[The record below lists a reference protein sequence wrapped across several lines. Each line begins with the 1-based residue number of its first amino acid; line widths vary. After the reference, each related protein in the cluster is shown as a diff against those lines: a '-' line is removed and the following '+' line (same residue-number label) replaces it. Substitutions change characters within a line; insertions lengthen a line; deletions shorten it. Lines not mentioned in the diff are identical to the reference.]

1 MNLKD
6 TYSLTQLARSDNIL
20 SMLSEEDKHVIAQH
34 CYHGFEL
41 DENSRE
47 GWLKR
52 SADSMK
58 LALQVVEQKSFPWAG
73 ASNVKFPLVT
83 IAALQFHSRSY
94 PLLVSGPDVVK
105 MRVVGEDQDGT
116 KNARAMRVSSHMSY
130 QVLEEDENWEEEMD
144 KALIHTP
151 IVGCSFKKVYYSEL
165 LKHNVSEFV
174 PAADL
179 VVNYWAPSLAKAQ
192 RITHII
198 PMSRNDVH
206 ERIASGL
213 YAETDLTRVQL
224 PELNTMHHAK
234 NKAQKMEAP
243 GQDLDGPVE
252 LLEQH
257 TWLDLDHDGYQE
269 PYIVT
274 MRRDTKQLL
283 RVVARYIPK
292 SIVWKDGH
300 VVSIKAENFFTKYPF
315 IPSPDGGFYDLG
327 FGSLL
332 GPINESINTLINQLT
347 DAGTMSNTA
356 GGFLARGVKIR
367 GGATTFAPLEW
378 KQVDSTGDDLKK
390 GIMPLP
396 VREPSQVLFTLLS
409 LLINYGERIGMATEA
424 LVGENPGQNTPA
436 ETSRNMTEQGLKI
449 FTGIFKRSYRAL
461 RDEFR
466 MLYRLNRAY
475 MPEEGVRFGS
485 GKSVVLDDY
494 LQDEATIVPSAD
506 PNVVSDNQRLQQA
519 MMVKQAA
526 MQTPGYDRYEVEKS
540 FLSALKVPNIDKL
553 FPDPKGPNAVPPPQ
567 NPKIE
572 IEKMKAQVKMQGDQA
587 KVKMKSAELMQ
598 KAQKQQAEIQKLQAE
613 TIKVMKEAE
622 SAETRNMIELLRIQ
636 VQAAEARRDDQ
647 LEMAKIMM
655 DLYQFEE
662 TLDEPETPTGSG
674 GTTK

>member
-213 YAETDLTRVQL
+213 YAETDLTTVQL

-567 NPKIE
+567 NPKLE
-572 IEKMKAQVKMQGDQA
+572 IEKMKSQVKMQGDQA

-636 VQAAEARRDDQ
+636 MQAAEARRDDQ

-662 TLDEPETPTGSG
+662 TLNEPETPSASSG
-674 GTTK
+674 TAK